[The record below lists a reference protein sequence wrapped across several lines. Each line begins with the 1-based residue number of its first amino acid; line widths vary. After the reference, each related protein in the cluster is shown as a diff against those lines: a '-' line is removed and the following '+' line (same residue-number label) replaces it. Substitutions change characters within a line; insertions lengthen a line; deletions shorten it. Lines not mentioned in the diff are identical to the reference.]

1 MRYTNKTA
9 IVTGGASGIGA
20 ATARLLADEGAHVVV
35 ADRDDAALG
44 AFAQGFTQG
53 AESTIR
59 CVGCDVTDEIAVANL
74 VDEVMRDRGQIDV
87 LVTSA
92 GISRG
97 LALVDTDLT
106 SWHEVFAVNVTGTFL
121 SMRAVLPI
129 MVAQG
134 SGAVVTVAS
143 QLAFAGGQNN
153 AAYIASKGAIVS
165 LTKTAALEHATQGIR
180 INAVAPGATETPLL
194 ARSMARRGDP
204 QLARA
209 TSSARHAMQRL
220 GRPVEIA
227 GAIAYLASDAA
238 SFTTGVVL
246 PVDGGW
252 LAA

>member
-1 MRYTNKTA
+1 MRYTNKTV

-20 ATARLLADEGAHVVV
+20 ATARLLAAEGAHVVV
-35 ADRDDAALG
+35 VDRDGAALDAVGDG
-44 AFAQGFTQG
+44 A
-53 AESTIR
+53 STAIQ
-59 CVGCDVTDEIAVANL
+59 CVSCDITDEAAVASL
-74 VDEVMRDRGQIDV
+74 IEEVMLSRGQIDV

-106 SWHEVFAVNVTGTFL
+106 TWHEVFNVNVTGTFL
-121 SMRAVLPI
+121 CMRAVLPI
-129 MVAQG
+129 MVTQG
-134 SGAVVTVAS
+134 RGAVVTVAS

-165 LTKTAALEHATQGIR
+165 LTKTAALEHATHGVR
-180 INAVAPGATETPLL
+180 INSVAPGATETPLL
-194 ARSMARRGDP
+194 ARSMARHGDP
-204 QLARA
+204 QAARA
-209 TSSARHAMQRL
+209 NSSGRHAMQRL
-220 GRPVEIA
+220 GQPEEIA